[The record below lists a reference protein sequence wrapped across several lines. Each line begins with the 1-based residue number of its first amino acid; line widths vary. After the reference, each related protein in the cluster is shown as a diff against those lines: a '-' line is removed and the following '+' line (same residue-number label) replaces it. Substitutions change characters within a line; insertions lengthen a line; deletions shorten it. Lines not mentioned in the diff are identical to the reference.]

1 MTLVQILAK
10 GYSFAARPH
19 WYANNQQLCINI
31 KTMEYVRM
39 GVGTDTRPSQETRS
53 RCDFKPCSY
62 DGVIIDKYEV
72 KKEKEMSKDVNYV
85 GGEYKVVGV
94 KYVDSSLTKYY
105 FKIDADIE
113 VEEGTLLVVEDKNGY
128 GIANVVEVVANSIE
142 NADAIAK
149 ATAWVVDVIDTSRQ
163 DERKDATKKR
173 KYIIQ
178 QLEER
183 KKAMEAVSVYQALA
197 NVDETSAK
205 LLEELK
211 SLGGVK

>member
-1 MTLVQILAK
+1 MTLGQILDN

-19 WYANNQQLCINI
+19 WHANNQQLCINI

-39 GVGTDTRPSQETRS
+39 GVGTGTWPTQETRS
-53 RCDFKPCSY
+53 RGDFKPCSY
-62 DGVIIDKYEV
+62 DGVIIDKYKV

-94 KYVDSSLTKYY
+94 KYVDSGLNKYY

-113 VEEGTLLVVEDKNGY
+113 VEEGTLLVVEAKNGY

-142 NADAIAK
+142 NADAIAR
-149 ATAWVVDVIDTSRQ
+149 ATAWVVDIIDTSRQ

-197 NVDETSAK
+197 NVDEESAK

-211 SLGGVK
+211 SLEGVK